1 MTSVRLK
8 LKHISLAI
16 TTFILAM
23 NASADIDPVLLTTKA
38 PYPAP
43 QQSNQGIDAPEGYRP
58 VMIQHVARHG
68 SRGLSSSDD
77 EDLMY
82 QLWQYAK
89 ERDELTPLGQQLG
102 PQLEEMIRVHEALGF
117 GQITGLGR
125 QEHIHQAERL
135 IERHRHL
142 FENANRPILISHS
155 GRLRAAQSGDAF
167 IAGLLGMLPRL
178 KSHLT
183 SAYASP
189 TTLYFHSAEGSPE
202 YLDYEENDPQLAA
215 VLESLYAQPDV
226 QETYREVLLALFS
239 PELVSKL
246 EHRDLHFVASADPS
260 ETLSSV
266 EDAVEALYGL
276 LTISSNLLLE
286 GNLDFESFFTQ
297 EQLEVIANLDDT
309 DSFYGRGP
317 GFTGRDVTYRA
328 ADALFA
334 EMLSQANQ
342 IPLEISASFRFT
354 HSQVMMPVTTWLRM
368 PTAWPGATGEAPF
381 HYDTHSWRSALISPM
396 AANLQWEIWEND
408 EGHRLVHMLYNEKPE
423 TFPSP
428 CQPLP
433 QHPFFYE
440 LEEINSCLV
449 AIHPSLENYMD

>member
-1 MTSVRLK
+1 MRLK
-8 LKHISLAI
+8 FKHISLVAA
-16 TTFILAM
+16 TFALAM

-38 PYPAP
+38 PYPTP
-43 QQSNQGIDAPEGYRP
+43 QQSNQDTDAPEGYRP

-77 EDLMY
+77 EDLLY

-89 ERDELTPLGQQLG
+89 ERDELTPLGEQLG

-117 GQITGLGR
+117 GQITELGR
-125 QEHIHQAERL
+125 QEHIHQAKRL
-135 IERHRHL
+135 IERLGPL
-142 FENANRPILISHS
+142 FEDTDRPILISHS

-167 IAGLLGMLPRL
+167 IAGLLEAMPGLENQ
-178 KSHLT
+178 LT
-183 SAYASP
+183 PAYASP
-189 TTLYFHSAEGSPE
+189 TTLYFHSAEGSPD

-215 VLESLYAQPDV
+215 VLEGLYAQPDV
-226 QETYREVLLALFS
+226 QEAYRAVLLALFS
-239 PELVSKL
+239 PELVDTL
-246 EHRDLHFVASADPS
+246 ERGDLEFVASADPE

-276 LTISSNLLLE
+276 LTISSNLSSE
-286 GNLDFESFFTQ
+286 GNFDFEPFFTQ
-297 EQLEVIANLDDT
+297 DQLEVIANLDDT

-317 GFTGRDVTYRA
+317 GFAGRDVTYRA

-342 IPLEISASFRFT
+342 TPLDTLASFRFT

-368 PTAWPGATGEAPF
+368 PNAWPGATAEAPF
-381 HYDTHSWRSALISPM
+381 HFDTHGWRSALISPM
-396 AANLQWEIWEND
+396 AANLQWEIWEDD

-423 TFPSP
+423 AFPPP
-428 CQPLP
+428 CEPLP
-433 QHPFFYE
+433 QHPFFYR
-440 LEEINSCLV
+440 LDMINQCLM
-449 AIHPSLENYMD
+449 AIHPSLENHLD